1 MELYTLGTF
10 VSRIN
15 QSIRDALGL
24 PVEEN
29 KATWIVAAH
38 SRTSA
43 VNALK
48 KRGFP
53 DMAPAHGG
61 LAKHSGRDVDALRA
75 AGLFEREIVLVTGF
89 DARTG
94 TRPVAVVDDQA
105 EARRIGILHYNPNV
119 CLYVADDQANNLTP
133 AEQVAMDVWLRGSAD
148 TGTMLRAVRAAFG
161 TCTGKDI

>member
-1 MELYTLGTF
+1 MELYTLDMF
-10 VSRIN
+10 ASRIN

-24 PVEEN
+24 PVEKN

-53 DMAPAHGG
+53 NMTPAGGG
-61 LAKHSGRDVDALRA
+61 LSNYTGRAADALHA
-75 AGLFEREIVLVTGF
+75 ARLLDRDIVLVTTQDPLGS
-89 DARTG
+89 
-94 TRPVAVVDDQA
+94 TRPVAVVDDRA
-105 EARRIGILHYNPNV
+105 EAHRIGALHYNPNV

-133 AEQVAMDVWLRGSAD
+133 AEQAAMDVWLRGSAD
-148 TGTMLRAVRAAFG
+148 TDTMLRAVRAALTSKEG
-161 TCTGKDI
+161 